1 MIKYLKINI
10 HINKIFVFNAIMIN
24 IIFTILLLIISFI
37 SIGYI
42 AYIRY
47 KNRFFYIKIND
58 NDTFEFTREK
68 YIDEDNI

>member
-1 MIKYLKINI
+1 
-10 HINKIFVFNAIMIN
+10 MIN
-24 IIFTILLLIISFI
+24 IIFTILLLIISFM

-58 NDTFEFTREK
+58 NDTFEFIHEK
-68 YIDEDNI
+68 YIGEDNI